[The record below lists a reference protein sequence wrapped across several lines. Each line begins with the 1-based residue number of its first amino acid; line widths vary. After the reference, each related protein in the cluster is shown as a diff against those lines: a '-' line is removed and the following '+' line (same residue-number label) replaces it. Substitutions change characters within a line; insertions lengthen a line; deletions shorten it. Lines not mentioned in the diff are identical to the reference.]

1 MEIRMFF
8 VEKKIQPTSENLLK
22 HLSCRY
28 WLSSLVRVRSK
39 AMWGCSFGWDMARY
53 EPFDSS
59 KHSSCYYN
67 ESVLQKKSSYL
78 WELIK
83 SNTVRKR
90 ISLGSC
96 KEFIV
101 NENTW
106 GTCKARR
113 FHLLFCLFVY
123 RRIEFSNTDSFFLL
137 FCNFFKFLAERVLL
151 RFEIFQKKQ
160 KMIVISLDIYWCLK
174 DNKSIL
180 FPLKKKEY
188 LSMEVE
194 KRCFFWKQFFSKKQQ
209 QFQICKTSITPKV
222 WIICENILDCK

>member
-22 HLSCRY
+22 HSNCRY

-160 KMIVISLDIYWCLK
+160 KMIVISLNIYWCLK
-174 DNKSIL
+174 DSKSYC
-180 FPLKKKEY
+180 FPWKKRNIFQWKLKKDA
-188 LSMEVE
+188 
-194 KRCFFWKQFFSKKQQ
+194 FFENNFFLKYNNNFRFVKHQLLQ
-209 QFQICKTSITPKV
+209 KFG
-222 WIICENILDCK
+222 